1 MGTFTFNLLT
11 EPAIYTTTTLPSGF
25 NANIAWLLGQCC
37 AITYQDY
44 DQNSPPDFSGLTL
57 GAGVTI
63 SANFSQGFTASE
75 ANGPGSTPLTDPG
88 DYSSFP
94 AGFGVVLSITN
105 PPTGVPSQLI
115 VIALRGTRTWDEWFQ
130 DTEAYPALFAG
141 DEFPTLALV
150 HTGFYGLYTVGSLG
164 ATAQD
169 PLNRNPANRASG
181 AIAQQVATFFAN
193 TANVPPGLPVYVT
206 GHSLGGALAAYCA
219 YDIQAILNYT
229 TSISMYSLAAP
240 RCVMGANIQLG
251 SSGSI
256 GIPVATFLQYYQQAV
271 PNSFRIV
278 HTCDVVPIL
287 PPSTILNSDTLQLFS
302 AHVTDAWSYLGS
314 SGGLTQNVVA
324 FAAQTGDLGNNHS
337 CLFTYLPYLIAL
349 AGGFS

>member
-1 MGTFTFNLLT
+1 MGTFAFNLLT
-11 EPAIYTTTTLPSGF
+11 EPATNTTTTLPSGF

-44 DQNSPPDFSGLTL
+44 DQHSPPDFSGLTL
-57 GAGVTI
+57 GSGVTI

-88 DYSSFP
+88 DYSTFP
-94 AGFGVVLSITN
+94 
-105 PPTGVPSQLI
+105 
-115 VIALRGTRTWDEWFQ
+115 
-130 DTEAYPALFAG
+130 
-141 DEFPTLALV
+141 
-150 HTGFYGLYTVGSLG
+150 
-164 ATAQD
+164 
-169 PLNRNPANRASG
+169 
-181 AIAQQVATFFAN
+181 
-193 TANVPPGLPVYVT
+193 
-206 GHSLGGALAAYCA
+206 
-219 YDIQAILNYT
+219 
-229 TSISMYSLAAP
+229 
-240 RCVMGANIQLG
+240 
-251 SSGSI
+251 
-256 GIPVATFLQYYQQAV
+256 ATFLQYYQQAV

-337 CLFTYLPYLIAL
+337 CLFTYLPYLVAL